1 MKKYEKEL
9 KIEAAKAMAA
19 GVTDPKAKGKA
30 APAKTAKGG
39 EVKPDLGVP
48 KLEVPE
54 VTEFT
59 TEGGQK
65 YLREQTIE

>member
-9 KIEAAKAMAA
+9 KAEAAKAMAA
-19 GVTDPKAKGKA
+19 GSADPKAKGKA
-30 APAKTAKGG
+30 APAKAPKGG

-65 YLREQTIE
+65 YLRE